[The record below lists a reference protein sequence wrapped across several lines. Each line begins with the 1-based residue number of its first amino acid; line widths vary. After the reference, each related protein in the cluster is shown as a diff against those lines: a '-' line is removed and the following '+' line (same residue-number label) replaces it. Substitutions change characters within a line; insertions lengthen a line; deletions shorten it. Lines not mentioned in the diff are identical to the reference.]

1 MSVFL
6 LTATHSQGDTTSLTV
21 KQVYTDVKEGFSKLV
36 STLQGP
42 ARHTYEVYV
51 KQYKI
56 DGWSSLVLEGLS
68 LIAFII
74 LVFTAFSKATW
85 ENETPN
91 FWGVISI
98 LGSIGLL
105 AIFLVFFHDFT
116 PNIKRIS
123 NPEYYAIQDIISA
136 FK

>member
-56 DGWSSLVLEGLS
+56 DGWSSLLLESIVLVL
-68 LIAFII
+68 FVI
-74 LVFTAFSKATW
+74 LMITSFAKSNWKDDK
-85 ENETPN
+85 PN
-91 FWGVISI
+91 PWTVICVISCVISI
-98 LGSIGLL
+98 IAFCTFCSDITG
-105 AIFLVFFHDFT
+105 
-116 PNIKRIS
+116 NIKRIS